1 LFCGFDSD
9 SRHFVSLALCGA
21 LSLEIETQDWKI
33 NMELW
38 NEYEGRT
45 IDGLYPLT
53 KLLEPE
59 GRSAFF
65 STSNGTGVPTV
76 IRLIESHFDDEE
88 ILARW
93 RGIAALDND
102 NLVKLKKFGQ
112 VDLDGTSLVYAVM
125 EPAEANLGEIVRERK
140 LTVLETRQLA
150 SSLVGALEALHS
162 NGFVHEHVEP
172 GNVLAV
178 GETIKLRSDC
188 VREAP
193 EGEDGAARKR
203 KDVHDMAMVLLRAL
217 TQQRTLEAASRDL
230 PLPEPFDQIV
240 RKGLSGEWGLRE
252 IAALVPPPPKV
263 VPPAPVVPS
272 ASASAP
278 TPASAPNTAG
288 AGVPRVVRP
297 VASGPVAPDSGVRG
311 SSGSGVKQPVVSASQ
326 PGRPVAS
333 SARVDRPVGS
343 ADSPVRPRNR
353 GFAVEEERGGIDPR
367 KIAYG
372 VGALLVLLLVWF
384 FVHGRSS
391 SSKGSAEKSSAPASV
406 AQGNASADAGS
417 AAPASGPTVAPSEV
431 PASRNPASNATSNP
445 ASGDTLHQWRVIAY
459 TYNHE
464 AQAKEKVDQIAGKHP
479 ELRPE
484 VFRPTGR
491 GPYLVALGGP
501 MSRDE
506 AFAFAGKAKRS
517 GLPRDLYAQN
527 YRTR

>member
-1 LFCGFDSD
+1 
-9 SRHFVSLALCGA
+9 
-21 LSLEIETQDWKI
+21 
-33 NMELW
+33 MELW

-65 STSNGTGVPTV
+65 STSNGTGIPTV

-112 VDLDGTSLVYAVM
+112 VDVDGTSLVYAVM
-125 EPAEANLGEIVRERK
+125 EPAEANLGEILRERK

-193 EGEDGAARKR
+193 EGEEGAARKR
-203 KDVHDMAMVLLRAL
+203 KDVHDFALVLLRAL
-217 TQQRTLEAASRDL
+217 TQQRTLEAAVREL
-230 PLPEPFDQIV
+230 PLPEPFDPIV
-240 RKGLSGEWGLRE
+240 RKGISGEWGLRE
-252 IAALVPPPPKV
+252 IAALMPPPPKV
-263 VPPAPVVPS
+263 APPAPVVPS

-297 VASGPVAPDSGVRG
+297 VTSGAVAPDSAVRG
-311 SSGSGVKQPVVSASQ
+311 SSGSGVKQAVGSAPQ
-326 PGRPVAS
+326 VDRPAGS
-333 SARVDRPVGS
+333 TARVTRPVGS
-343 ADSPVRPRNR
+343 PPVRPRDQG
-353 GFAVEEERGGIDPR
+353 GFSVEDWRGGIDPR

-384 FVHGRSS
+384 FVHGHSSRSNS
-391 SSKGSAEKSSAPASV
+391 VSQKNAAPASV
-406 AQGNASADAGS
+406 AQGNDSAAQDAAAAS

-431 PASRNPASNATSNP
+431 PASRNQT
-445 ASGDTLHQWRVIAY
+445 SGDTLHQWRVIAY

-464 AQAKEKVDQIAGKHP
+464 AQAKEKVGQIAGKHP

-484 VFRPTGR
+484 VFTPTGR
-491 GPYLVALGGP
+491 APYLVALGGP

-506 AFAFAGKAKRS
+506 AFAFAGKAKRA

-527 YRTR
+527 YRPRR

>member
-1 LFCGFDSD
+1 
-9 SRHFVSLALCGA
+9 
-21 LSLEIETQDWKI
+21 
-33 NMELW
+33 MELW

-93 RGIAALDND
+93 RGIAALDNE

-150 SSLVGALEALHS
+150 SSLVGALGALHS
-162 NGFVHEHVEP
+162 NGFVHEHVES

-193 EGEDGAARKR
+193 EGEEGAERKR
-203 KDVHDMAMVLLRAL
+203 KDVHDLAVVLLRAL
-217 TQQRTLEAASRDL
+217 TQQRTLEAASREL

-240 RKGLSGEWGLRE
+240 RKGISGEWGLRE
-252 IAALVPPPPKV
+252 IGALVPPPPKV
-263 VPPAPVVPS
+263 APPASVVPS
-272 ASASAP
+272 VSVSSRTPMSAP
-278 TPASAPNTAG
+278 SAVTG
-288 AGVPRVVRP
+288 AGVPRAVLP
-297 VASGPVAPDSGVRG
+297 MAGGPVVPDSGVRG

-326 PGRPVAS
+326 AGRPVAS
-333 SARVDRPVGS
+333 TARVDRPVGS
-343 ADSPVRPRNR
+343 ADSRVRPRDR
-353 GFAVEEERGGIDPR
+353 GFAVEQERGGIDPR

-372 VGALLVLLLVWF
+372 VGALLVLLLIWF

-391 SSKGSAEKSSAPASV
+391 TSNGSAEKSSAPVSV
-406 AQGNASADAGS
+406 AQGNASATADAAG
-417 AAPASGPTVAPSEV
+417 AAPASGPTVAPPEV
-431 PASRNPASNATSNP
+431 PAPRNP

-464 AQAKEKVDQIAGKHP
+464 SQAKEKVGQIAGRHP

-484 VFRPTGR
+484 VFTPTGR
-491 GPYLVALGGP
+491 APYLVALGGP

-506 AFAFAGKAKRS
+506 AFTFAGKAKRA

-527 YRTR
+527 YRKTK